1 MTDSLLNVL
10 LGLVASAISAVL
22 GWLGQSLRRRRR
34 LERTRDFLG
43 LPAGSECLIVVNRSI
58 GTGAHPRT
66 VTRRDAY
73 ALMELAALV
82 KECGAHTDLVAHDAA
97 PRGLGTKTEF
107 CFGGPVSN
115 DRMAAHLAW
124 GLPGV
129 VISNDREV
137 RDNTITIGGRSY
149 AADLRAGEYVLLA
162 RLATPGHGRP
172 VFLISGQTGIANHA
186 GVRHLVAHHRRL
198 VRRYGTD
205 GTFALLLKVVNP
217 GAYGPDVVEQIADVT
232 ALAVEHPPTPPG
244 GPDTIAGTT
253 PGTTPAVAPATASAT
268 ASTTA
273 PAPTP
278 APTPGPTPAS
288 TPAP

>member
-1 MTDSLLNVL
+1 MTESLLNVL

-34 LERTRDFLG
+34 LERTRAFLG

-58 GTGAHPRT
+58 GTGAHART

-97 PRGLGTKTEF
+97 PRSLGAKTEL

-115 DRMAAHLAW
+115 ERMAAHLAW

-129 VISNDREV
+129 TISSDRAAP
-137 RDNTITIGGRSY
+137 DNTITVGGRSY
-149 AADLRAGEYVLLA
+149 AAELDAGVYVLLA
-162 RLATPGHGRP
+162 RLATPEGGRP
-172 VFLISGQTGIANHA
+172 VFLISGQTGVANHA

-198 VRRYGTD
+198 ARRYGTD

-217 GAYGPDVVEQIADVT
+217 AAYGPDVVEQLADVT
-232 ALAVEHPPTPPG
+232 AAALERPPGPPGPPTPPG
-244 GPDTIAGTT
+244 APGAART
-253 PGTTPAVAPATASAT
+253 PLQATASAP
-268 ASTTA
+268 AS
-273 PAPTP
+273 APT
-278 APTPGPTPAS
+278 S
-288 TPAP
+288 

>member
-1 MTDSLLNVL
+1 MTDGLLNVL
-10 LGLVASAISAVL
+10 LGLLASAISAAL

-34 LERTRDFLG
+34 LERARAFLG

-82 KECGAHTDLVAHDAA
+82 KECGAHADLVAHDTA
-97 PRGLGTKTEF
+97 PRGLGTRTEL

-115 DRMAAHLAW
+115 ERMAAHLAW

-129 VISNDREV
+129 TISSDHARP
-137 RDNTITIGGRSY
+137 DNTITVGGRSY
-149 AADLRAGEYVLLA
+149 TADVHAAEYVLLA
-162 RLATPGHGRP
+162 RLATPGDGRP

-186 GVRHLVAHHRRL
+186 GVRHLVTHHRRL
-198 VRRYGTD
+198 ARRHGTD

-217 GAYGPDVVEQIADVT
+217 AAYGPDVVEQVADVT
-232 ALAVEHPPTPPG
+232 AAALQRAPGPPEPAGPP
-244 GPDTIAGTT
+244 PRA
-253 PGTTPAVAPATASAT
+253 AAPAAGA
-268 ASTTA
+268 
-273 PAPTP
+273 
-278 APTPGPTPAS
+278 
-288 TPAP
+288 

>member
-10 LGLVASAISAVL
+10 LGLLASAISAAL

-34 LERTRDFLG
+34 LERARAFLG

-82 KECGAHTDLVAHDAA
+82 KECGAHADLVAHDAA
-97 PRGLGTKTEF
+97 PRGLGTRTEL

-115 DRMAAHLAW
+115 ERMAAHLAW

-129 VISNDREV
+129 TFSGDHAVL
-137 RDNTITIGGRSY
+137 DNTVTVGDRSY
-149 AADLRAGEYVLLA
+149 TADAEAGEYVLLA
-162 RLATPGHGRP
+162 RLATPGDGRP
-172 VFLISGQTGIANHA
+172 VFLVSGQTGVANHA
-186 GVRHLVAHHRRL
+186 GVRHLVTHHRRL
-198 VRRYGTD
+198 ARRYGTD

-217 GAYGPDVVEQIADVT
+217 AAYGPDVVEQVADVT
-232 ALAVEHPPTPPG
+232 ERALER
-244 GPDTIAGTT
+244 
-253 PGTTPAVAPATASAT
+253 
-268 ASTTA
+268 A
-273 PAPTP
+273 PAPPGAP
-278 APTPGPTPAS
+278 APPAPAPAS
-288 TPAP
+288 AATA

>member
-10 LGLVASAISAVL
+10 LGLVASALSATI

-34 LERTRDFLG
+34 LERTRAFLG
-43 LPAGSECLIVVNRSI
+43 LPAGGECLIVVNRSI

-82 KECGAHTDLVAHDAA
+82 KECGSQADLVAHDAA
-97 PRGLGTKTEF
+97 PRSLGAKTEL

-129 VISNDREV
+129 TISSGPEAADNVITV
-137 RDNTITIGGRSY
+137 GGRSY
-149 AADLRAGEYVLLA
+149 TADWEAGVHVLLA
-162 RLATPGHGRP
+162 RLATPGGGRP
-172 VFLISGQTGIANHA
+172 VFLISGQTGVANQA

-198 VRRYGTD
+198 ARRHGAD
-205 GTFALLLKVVNP
+205 GTFALLLRVVNP
-217 GAYGPDVVEQIADVT
+217 QAYGPDVVEQVADVT
-232 ALAVEHPPTPPG
+232 AQALERAPTP
-244 GPDTIAGTT
+244 A
-253 PGTTPAVAPATASAT
+253 APAPAAGAPASAAP
-268 ASTTA
+268 ASTAPAAGAPASTAPA

-278 APTPGPTPAS
+278 
-288 TPAP
+288 

>member
-1 MTDSLLNVL
+1 MTDGLLNVL
-10 LGLVASAISAVL
+10 LGLVASAISAAL

-34 LERTRDFLG
+34 LERARAFLG

-82 KECGAHTDLVAHDAA
+82 KECGAHADLVAHDAA
-97 PRGLGTKTEF
+97 PRGLGTRTEL

-115 DRMAAHLAW
+115 ERMAAHLAW

-129 VISNDREV
+129 AISSSHAAL
-137 RDNTITIGGRSY
+137 DNTISVGGRTY
-149 AADLRAGEYVLLA
+149 TADPQAGEYIVLA
-162 RLATPGHGRP
+162 RLATPGSGRP

-186 GVRHLVAHHRRL
+186 GVRHLATHHRRL
-198 VRRYGTD
+198 ARRYGTD

-217 GAYGPDVVEQIADVT
+217 AAYGPDVVEQVADIT
-232 ALAVEHPPTPPG
+232 ARALER
-244 GPDTIAGTT
+244 
-253 PGTTPAVAPATASAT
+253 
-268 ASTTA
+268 A
-273 PAPTP
+273 PAPPGAP
-278 APTPGPTPAS
+278 APAAPAAAA
-288 TPAP
+288 PAPAARA